1 MKRAKNRA
9 MKGIKI
15 HVKSAVTGRFVV
27 KKSRSGGTW
36 TRRQP
41 PESRTRISSPALA
54 EQAKETERMREFP
67 GIAFRG
73 KDKRA
78 WVVGTPF
85 DVWEIVEEYRTVGLK
100 GMLEEDDIP
109 EDKMLLA
116 LSYYRAHPFEVDA
129 DINENRRIIEREM
142 ESKPE
147 LVFQIPQ
154 D

>member
-1 MKRAKNRA
+1 
-9 MKGIKI
+9 
-15 HVKSAVTGRFVV
+15 
-27 KKSRSGGTW
+27 
-36 TRRQP
+36 
-41 PESRTRISSPALA
+41 
-54 EQAKETERMREFP
+54 MREFP

-85 DVWEIVEEYRTVGLK
+85 DVWEIVEEYRAVGLK

-129 DINENRRIIEREM
+129 DMNENRRIIEREM

-147 LVFQIPQ
+147 MVFQIPQ
-154 D
+154 DS

>member
-1 MKRAKNRA
+1 MERAKNRA
-9 MKGIKI
+9 RKGIRI
-15 HVKSAVTGRFVV
+15 HFKSAVTRRFIV
-27 KKSRSGGTW
+27 KKWRSGGTW
-36 TRRQP
+36 TRRRP
-41 PESRTRISSPALA
+41 LESRKRISSPVLA

-100 GMLEEDDIP
+100 GMLEEGDIP

-129 DINENRRIIEREM
+129 DINENRGIIEREM

-147 LVFQIPQ
+147 LVFQVPQ